1 MIGMEFNRNH
11 PDFHEKLA
19 RTLLAQDEEI
29 CEDVDVLI
37 QYLHVHPSE
46 IDYFMEEYNLSMQDV
61 EDDIL

>member
-1 MIGMEFNRNH
+1 
-11 PDFHEKLA
+11 
-19 RTLLAQDEEI
+19 LLAQDEEI

-61 EDDIL
+61 EDEIL